1 MWNKCS
7 LILVLC
13 HVVNLFFA
21 CVCFKILIYF
31 SFINLGN
38 LTLKQ
43 SSFLILFI
51 ITVFLI
57 SGCTSSRQF
66 VAPTLSR
73 PDYNMA
79 ALDQIIDGAI
89 MELLEHPRE
98 ALSYYHHAAEL
109 DSASAGIYVTMAE
122 NYFKIKEADVS
133 INLAKKAL
141 RLDPENINALYI
153 LALSYEAEKEYI
165 KSMAVYEDIV
175 KLRPTDI
182 EALYYL
188 TSLQVI
194 SGLPKKALKAYKQM
208 TKIGFNEPGFLL
220 NVGNL
225 FLSHQA
231 VDQAEY
237 IYNDI
242 LADYPETEAPYLAL
256 AQTGKAKGD
265 TAIAIQWYKKGLQQ
279 NPQFKDCREELRR
292 IYENHRDWNAAIA
305 MFEGLVEADSSN
317 LSNKLKLGQYHFLNK
332 DLQKSRDVYE
342 SAVKNHPQSERAY
355 VALSA
360 LCVEQGDTLAA
371 IQTLETAINDKKSFY
386 RARAQLRDIYVVQ
399 QRWDDAIAL
408 YEPLK
413 DNDTTFVGARI
424 EIAHLLVSKGDT
436 AQAVLNLESLMQSH
450 SDDWRVPL
458 TLGRFY
464 FLRGQDSKSAE
475 KFKRALELKDDMPEL
490 WVLQGLSYVRQDSL
504 ELALKNYLDAL
515 KKFPKNPEINY
526 YAGNVLSQQKK
537 FARALSYYN
546 TALENDPHN
555 HQVALALAGAYDELK
570 QYDRAEVLYR
580 KLVAANPNS
589 PIVLNNYAY
598 HLSVQAK
605 ELEKA
610 LDFSKKAVEA
620 VPENGPY
627 LDTLGWIYY
636 QMGDYQ
642 RAKEYIELALE
653 KSPGAAEVIEH
664 LGDVYEKLGDQAMA
678 EKFWQQAFELDDRR
692 LRLREKL
699 GR

>member
-1 MWNKCS
+1 M
-7 LILVLC
+7 
-13 HVVNLFFA
+13 A
-21 CVCFKILIYF
+21 M
-31 SFINLGN
+31 
-38 LTLKQ
+38 
-43 SSFLILFI
+43 LFI
-51 ITVFLI
+51 
-57 SGCTSSRQF
+57 GCGSSRKL
-66 VAPTLSR
+66 AGSSPAR
-73 PDYNMA
+73 PKYNMA
-79 ALDQIIDGAI
+79 ALDQIVDGAI

-122 NYFKIKEADVS
+122 NYYKIKEADVS

-141 RLDPENINALYI
+141 RLEPENISALHI

-165 KSMAVYEDIV
+165 KAMAVYEDIV
-175 KLRPTDI
+175 KFSPTDI

-194 SGLPKKALKAYKQM
+194 SGLPKKALKTFKQM
-208 TKIGFNEPGFLL
+208 TKIGFNEPAFLL

-225 FLSHQA
+225 FLTHKA
-231 VDQAEY
+231 VDQAEN

-242 LADYPETEAPYLAL
+242 LIAYPETEAPYLAL
-256 AQTGKAKGD
+256 AKTGKAKGD
-265 TAIAIQWYKKGLQQ
+265 TAKAIQWYQKGLAK

-292 IYENHRDWNAAIA
+292 IHETRKDWPAAIS
-305 MFEGLVEADSSN
+305 MYEGLIKADSAN
-317 LSNKLKLGQYHFLNK
+317 LSNKLKLGQYSFLNK
-332 DLQKSRDVYE
+332 DMPASRAIYE
-342 SAVKNHPQSERAY
+342 KAVKDHPHSERAY

-371 IQTLETAINDKKSFY
+371 IQTLQTAIDKKKSFY
-386 RARAQLRDIYVVQ
+386 RARAQLRDIFAVQ
-399 QRWDDAIAL
+399 QQWDEAISL

-436 AQAVLNLESLMQSH
+436 LLAMDNLENLLQSH
-450 SDDWRVPL
+450 PDDWRVPL

-464 FLRGQDSKSAE
+464 FLLDDNIKASE
-475 KFKRALELKDDMPEL
+475 NFKLALANKDDLPEL
-490 WVLQGLSYVRQDSL
+490 WVLQGLAYVRQDSL
-504 ELALKNYLDAL
+504 NLALLNYQDAL

-526 YAGNVLSQQKK
+526 YTGNVLSQQKK
-537 FARALSYYN
+537 FASALSYYN

-555 HQVALALAGAYDELK
+555 HQVALSLASAYDELK
-570 QYDRAEVLYR
+570 QYDRAEVLYSR
-580 KLVAANPNS
+580 LLEANPNS

-605 ELEKA
+605 ELERA
-610 LDFSKKAVEA
+610 LEFSKKAVEA

-642 RAKEYIELALE
+642 QAKDYIQHALE
-653 KSPGAAEVIEH
+653 QSPGAAEVIEH
-664 LGDVYEKLGDQAMA
+664 LGDVYEKLGDQALA
-678 EKFWQQAFELDDRR
+678 EKLWLQAYELDDRR
-692 LRLREKL
+692 SRLREKL